1 MGGALHSAPCVV
13 GTPILPAPGGLLR
26 GGGNEAGP
34 DRGCSSIPGWGPAWW
49 GRGSLSGGGCVPSP
63 SSGRSRPRSPPP
75 TVLPSLGHRRP
86 VFPRRLRPCPSGPL
100 CGGVG
105 MWGGAPNPHPE
116 APAPLRGAIEL
127 LLGPRQGGCPEQY
140 SQSWGPDGALGR
152 SCEGRAPWA
161 GGGADPGLLSRP
173 QLAEIGE
180 SSRGMTRGAVRRARA
195 PRLAA
200 PRAGLVWGA
209 PLGSCCLPPRGA
221 VTEGPA
227 RACSRCPQG
236 GRACQG
242 PGGGLAPHLLADS
255 PPGRPSSRA
264 GPPPDSARSQSLSG
278 VTRQGPSTP

>member
-1 MGGALHSAPCVV
+1 MRQGLTEVVALSQAGA
-13 GTPILPAPGGLLR
+13 
-26 GGGNEAGP
+26 
-34 DRGCSSIPGWGPAWW
+34 PAWW
-49 GRGSLSGGGCVPSP
+49 GRGSLSGGVCVPSP
-63 SSGRSRPRSPPP
+63 SSGWRRPRSPSP
-75 TVLPSLGHRRP
+75 TVLPSLGRWHP

-127 LLGPRQGGCPEQY
+127 LLGPRQGGAPEQY

-173 QLAEIGE
+173 QLAKIGE
-180 SSRGMTRGAVRRARA
+180 GGSSRGMTRGAVRRARA

-209 PLGSCCLPPRGA
+209 PLGSCCLPPPGCGDRGPSPGLHPA
-221 VTEGPA
+221 LTGWLCVSGSRRGP
-227 RACSRCPQG
+227 C
-236 GRACQG
+236 
-242 PGGGLAPHLLADS
+242 APPPCRQ
-255 PPGRPSSRA
+255 PPGSPEQPSGA
-264 GPPPDSARSQSLSG
+264 
-278 VTRQGPSTP
+278 PS

>member
-1 MGGALHSAPCVV
+1 MGAVGLWRGLVGGGPCTVRCVLCGHPPSPRLEGFSEEAAMRRGPTEVVAPSQAGARLGGGGAHSAGEAVS
-13 GTPILPAPGGLLR
+13 PALLQAGG
-26 GGGNEAGP
+26 A
-34 DRGCSSIPGWGPAWW
+34 PA
-49 GRGSLSGGGCVPSP
+49 
-63 SSGRSRPRSPPP
+63 PPP

-86 VFPRRLRPCPSGPL
+86 AFPQRLRPCPSGPL

-127 LLGPRQGGCPEQY
+127 LLGPRQGGAPEQY

-173 QLAEIGE
+173 QLAKIGE
-180 SSRGMTRGAVRRARA
+180 GGSSRGMTRGAVRRARA

-209 PLGSCCLPPRGA
+209 PLGSRCLPPRGA

-227 RACSRCPQG
+227 RACSRCP
-236 GRACQG
+236 
-242 PGGGLAPHLLADS
+242 
-255 PPGRPSSRA
+255 
-264 GPPPDSARSQSLSG
+264 
-278 VTRQGPSTP
+278 

>member
-1 MGGALHSAPCVV
+1 MGAVGLWRGLVGVGGALHSAPCVV

-34 DRGCSSIPGWGPAWW
+34 DRGGSSVPGWGPAWW

-86 VFPRRLRPCPSGPL
+86 VFPRRLRPCPSSPL

-209 PLGSCCLPPRGA
+209 PLGSRCLPPRGA

-227 RACSRCPQG
+227 RACSRCP
-236 GRACQG
+236 
-242 PGGGLAPHLLADS
+242 
-255 PPGRPSSRA
+255 
-264 GPPPDSARSQSLSG
+264 
-278 VTRQGPSTP
+278 